1 MNVARRSVRVA
12 ASPLCRCCLCCSM
25 QPCTGAR

>member
-1 MNVARRSVRVA
+1 MTVARHLVV

-25 QPCTGAR
+25 QPRTGLR